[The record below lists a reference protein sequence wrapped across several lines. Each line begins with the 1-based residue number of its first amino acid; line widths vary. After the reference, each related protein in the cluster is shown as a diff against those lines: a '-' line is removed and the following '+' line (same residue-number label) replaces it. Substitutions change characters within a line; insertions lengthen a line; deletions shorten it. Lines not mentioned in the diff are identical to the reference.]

1 MDSFCSFPRISELF
15 VRRGADIACDER
27 VHCFSSYVCGSLP
40 CTCNLSNLCIEDSL
54 LVRID
59 FKCSQHINLLD
70 QQQRCILLSKLLGY
84 LCEKPGCFC
93 ILVSLSIQLDSL
105 HLLVL
110 VYQVVGILGKQLLNL
125 YEAVLFSQ
133 LDCKI
138 PLVKQHTTINGF
150 FGITKLDVRV
160 HSLLAETH

>member
-1 MDSFCSFPRISELF
+1 MNRFGSFPRVSELF

-27 VHCFSSYVCGSLP
+27 VHSFGSYVCGCLA

-59 FKCSQHINLLD
+59 FERSQHIYLLD

-84 LCEKPGCFC
+84 LCQKPCCFSV
-93 ILVSLSIQLDSL
+93 LVSLSIKLDSL

-110 VYQVVGILGKQLLNL
+110 VYQVVSILGKQLLYL
-125 YEAVLFSQ
+125 YESMLFSQ
-133 LDCKI
+133 LDCQI
-138 PLVKQHTTINGF
+138 PLV
-150 FGITKLDVRV
+150 
-160 HSLLAETH
+160 E